1 MGIKVDP
8 SKAVVAA
15 VSYVEPE
22 FHASWLEVQVLA
34 EATFPDVLAV
44 DVVTP
49 TDLTTL
55 AFAKSL
61 QDVTAGFS
69 DVVTRATSKAAADS
83 VVMFDDADIDYWI
96 DKHLADL
103 QTLADATAIITGKPL
118 VDTVTP
124 ADVAALEATKTL
136 ADLVGAPTDAVAN
149 VIYKSLAD
157 SFSFTDAAQAFKL
170 YIRTFDE
177 TLSTPDASAL
187 EPQQPKTETATAS
200 DVKVLGVS
208 KGLSEGLNLIDNM
221 DGDIEYAF
229 VKVIG
234 ELLVSSDTQVI
245 DLTTLK
251 SDNILTSSDGVLV
264 QQDYCDITYFATD
277 YVGTS
282 RTFT

>member
-34 EATFPDVLAV
+34 EVTLPDVLSV

-55 AFAKSL
+55 AVSKSL
-61 QDVTAGFS
+61 QDITAGFA
-69 DVVTRATSKAAADS
+69 DVVTRATAKAAADS
-83 VVMFDDADIDYWI
+83 VVMFDDTDIDYWI
-96 DKHLADL
+96 DKQLSDL
-103 QTLADATAIITGKPL
+103 QTIADATAIITGKPL
-118 VDTVTP
+118 AESVTP
-124 ADVAALEATKTL
+124 ADLAALDSTKAL
-136 ADLVGAPTDAVAN
+136 SDAIGASTDAVAN

-157 SFSFTDAAQAFKL
+157 SISFTDAAQAFKL
-170 YIRTFDE
+170 YIRAFSESLAVPDSNAVQAAHPRADVAT
-177 TLSTPDASAL
+177 TSDASL
-187 EPQQPKTETATAS
+187 
-200 DVKVLGVS
+200 LGVS

-229 VKVIG
+229 IKVIG
-234 ELLVSSDTQVI
+234 ELLVSSDTQVV
-245 DLTTLK
+245 DLSTLK
-251 SDNILTSSDGVLV
+251 SDNILTSSNGVLV